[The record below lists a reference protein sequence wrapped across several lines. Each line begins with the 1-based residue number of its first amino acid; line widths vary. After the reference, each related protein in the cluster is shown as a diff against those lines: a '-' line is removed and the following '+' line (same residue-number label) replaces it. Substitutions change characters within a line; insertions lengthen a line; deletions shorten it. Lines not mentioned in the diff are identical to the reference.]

1 MHYEVVWYSSLL
13 RRSFCRLFA
22 FHSSKVIYS
31 QFLCF
36 LWVSRGWS
44 KFARCAVVNEDR
56 QNSGGIL
63 MINLYF
69 VTVYCITRVIFHR
82 WYHNSSLNFQL
93 EFLSV
98 ALTSGNGLSPRFKPE
113 STLLS
118 DCDSYTCSKNYYN
131 LKERYMQHQ

>member
-1 MHYEVVWYSSLL
+1 MHYEVVLILIFTEKIILQIICFPFFKS
-13 RRSFCRLFA
+13 
-22 FHSSKVIYS
+22 HYS

-98 ALTSGNGLSPRFKPE
+98 ALTTGNGLSPRFKPE
-113 STLLS
+113 STRLS